1 MPTAYVL
8 GVDIGGTKTALT
20 LMDVATRH
28 AVGESRMVTE
38 TGSGPDA
45 VLEAIH
51 DAAAALCEEAGH
63 DLGAL
68 AAVGFAVPGMVDD
81 DGHVH
86 EAGKLSGWIDL
97 PLRELLEKTYG
108 VPAFVEHDANA
119 AALAEMWCGGAVGM
133 SDFVF
138 LALGTGV
145 GAGIVIGGEIHRGA
159 HHGAGE
165 IGDSIPSRW
174 HLRGDAAENNLG
186 ALIGGPA
193 IRKAARA
200 AVGEWLSAADTL
212 QKAEEDDRLRALAER
227 VTDYVAL
234 AVIQIAAVLDPEAI
248 FLGGGTSA
256 AGRVLLDRVQ
266 ARVEPELRIQPT
278 LHLSELG
285 ERAQLVG
292 AAHGALEL
300 VGAAH
305 GAPEVLAPA
314 HGLSMR

>member
-1 MPTAYVL
+1 VL

-20 LMDVATRH
+20 LMDVASRH
-28 AVGESRMVTE
+28 AVGESRISTDRD
-38 TGSGPDA
+38 GGPGA
-45 VLEAIH
+45 LLAAIH
-51 DAAAALCEEAGH
+51 GAAAALCDQVGR

-68 AAVGFAVPGMVDD
+68 AAIGVAVPGLVDD
-81 DGHVH
+81 VGHVH
-86 EAGKLSGWIDL
+86 EAGKLMGWVDV
-97 PLRELLEKTYG
+97 PLREILEQTYR

-119 AALAEMWCGGAVGM
+119 AALAEMWCGGAAGM

-138 LALGTGV
+138 LALGTGI
-145 GAGIVIGGEIHRGA
+145 GAGIVIGGELHRGA

-174 HLRGDAAENNLG
+174 HLRGEATENNLG

-193 IRKAARA
+193 IRDAARA

-234 AVIQIAAVLDPEAI
+234 AVIQITAVLDPEAI
-248 FLGGGTSA
+248 FLGGGTAA

-266 ARVEPELRIQPT
+266 ARVEPELRILPG
-278 LHLSELG
+278 LHLSRLG
-285 ERAQLVG
+285 ERAQLIG

-300 VGAAH
+300 LSP
-305 GAPEVLAPA
+305 APSEVTA
-314 HGLSMR
+314 